1 MKKIKK
7 AIINWRILLL
17 LFFLMISLLA
27 IDYQLGEAGI
37 AITNIE
43 LNSSAARAGM
53 LSPQE
58 NVKPTDREQILSINN
73 QQVRDIAS
81 FFEET
86 EKVEEGNTLRIKTN
100 KREYV
105 LLKSSDDVGIALAE
119 GAKTNIR
126 KGLDL
131 QGGTRVVLEP
141 KGEVSKN
148 DVQDIIDVMEKRLNV
163 YGLSDLSIRSSS
175 DLEGNDFIL
184 IEIAGAS
191 KEEVKKLIAS
201 QGTFEAKIRDEIVFS
216 GGKKDITNVCRFDG
230 TCSGISSCAPSPEG
244 YACRFSFEISLSQE
258 AAKHH
263 ADITKNIPVNV
274 SISGDRVL
282 AETIDFYLDN
292 ALVDSLQISENLKGQ
307 VATNILISGPGL
319 GATQQ
324 EAINDAS
331 KNMNELQTVLISGSL
346 PTEVGIV
353 QLDSISPVLGKAF
366 TKNTL
371 FVFFIALIGVTLI
384 LLLRYRSL
392 KIIIPVVITLLSEI
406 IIILGL
412 ATLFKNNLDL
422 AAIAGIIAAVGT
434 GVDHQI
440 VILDEMMGKGSS
452 DSNMTQKMKGAFFI
466 LFAAFATTSAAMLPL
481 LWAGAGLLT
490 GFALVT
496 IAGAAIGVFITRP
509 AFAALTKILLED

>member
-1 MKKIKK
+1 M
-7 AIINWRILLL
+7 
-17 LFFLMISLLA
+17 
-27 IDYQLGEAGI
+27 
-37 AITNIE
+37 
-43 LNSSAARAGM
+43 
-53 LSPQE
+53 
-58 NVKPTDREQILSINN
+58 
-73 QQVRDIAS
+73 
-81 FFEET
+81 
-86 EKVEEGNTLRIKTN
+86 
-100 KREYV
+100 
-105 LLKSSDDVGIALAE
+105 
-119 GAKTNIR
+119 
-126 KGLDL
+126 
-131 QGGTRVVLEP
+131 
-141 KGEVSKN
+141 
-148 DVQDIIDVMEKRLNV
+148 
-163 YGLSDLSIRSSS
+163 
-175 DLEGNDFIL
+175 
-184 IEIAGAS
+184 
-191 KEEVKKLIAS
+191 
-201 QGTFEAKIRDEIVFS
+201 
-216 GGKKDITNVCRFDG
+216 
-230 TCSGISSCAPSPEG
+230 
-244 YACRFSFEISLSQE
+244 
-258 AAKHH
+258 
-263 ADITKNIPVNV
+263 
-274 SISGDRVL
+274 L